1 MSTGSLAS
9 AETTDRQIPPVE
21 PVEPVEPIPPIQP
34 VSPARAPAPSRH
46 APAINP
52 GEALIA
58 RLSPILPFLAMDGTT
73 DVAINRPGELWVEND
88 TGWHRYDVEQLDL
101 PTLKTLAQMIGTFNK
116 QSVDEKKPSLSGML
130 PNGERVQVIVPPAV
144 EPNRVS
150 ITIRK
155 PSGVLKTRSDYERDN
170 LTDSIV
176 DVTAELGPTDN
187 QLIALRNK
195 KQYWDFMEL
204 AVREKRNIVISGAT
218 GSGKTTLSK
227 TLASFIETHERL
239 VTIEDVREIELPK
252 HPNVAYL
259 LYSAGSAG
267 TTQVQAKELLQA
279 CLRMKPSR
287 ILLAEIRSKVA
298 YDYIVNVSS
307 GHPGS
312 ITTVHA
318 GSCREAFEMLALR
331 MLESP
336 EGRGLSREGT
346 MGLLRSKIDII
357 IQLNVVESRQPD
369 GSIQKL
375 RRITEIYHDP
385 TNKSAW
391 Q

>member
-1 MSTGSLAS
+1 MGS
-9 AETTDRQIPPVE
+9 AEPALTREIPAVQANPDS
-21 PVEPVEPIPPIQP
+21 I
-34 VSPARAPAPSRH
+34 AAPTSR
-46 APAINP
+46 AINP

-58 RLSPILPFLAMDGTT
+58 RLSAITPFLQTEGTT
-73 DVAINRPGELWVEND
+73 DVAINRPHELWVENES
-88 TGWHRYDVEQLDL
+88 GWHRHEVRELDL
-101 PTLKTLAQMIGTFNK
+101 ATLKTLAQMIGTFNR
-116 QSVDEKKPSLSGML
+116 QNVNESKPSLSGML
-130 PNGERVQVIVPPAV
+130 PNGERVQVIIPPAV
-144 EPNRVS
+144 ETNRVS

-155 PSGVLKTRSDYERDN
+155 PSGVLKTRDDYERDN

-176 DVTAELGPTDN
+176 DVNEQLGQTDK
-187 QLIALRNK
+187 QLIALRK
-195 KQYWDFMEL
+195 EKRYWDFMEI
-204 AVREKRNIVISGAT
+204 AVRKRRNIVISGAT

-227 TLASFIETHERL
+227 TLAAFIPTHERL
-239 VTIEDVREIELPK
+239 VTIEDVREIELPH
-252 HPNVAYL
+252 HPNVVSM
-259 LYSAGSAG
+259 LYSAGGAG
-267 TTQVQAKELLQA
+267 TTAVEAKELLQA

-318 GSCREAFEMLALR
+318 GSCSEAFEMLALR

-346 MGLLRSKIDII
+346 KGLLRSKIDII
-357 IQLNVVESRQPD
+357 IQLNVVESLQAD
-369 GSIQKL
+369 GSITKA

-385 TNKSAW
+385 TNKSIW
-391 Q
+391 